1 MATGDNRVKGEL
13 GELSQGGF
21 PREIL
26 GQNVDDKF
34 VCNYCSKIL
43 KDPVQSFCGHRFCR
57 ACIEGVAQKGSENRC
72 KQCENEGVTDDY
84 SLLNEN
90 QMFPDNAVKREM
102 SSLNVQCI
110 NPSCNWHGKFR
121 GYEDHASVCQFRL
134 VTCPTCGKTNIPQS
148 QLASH
153 MKECQPSVVCPA
165 GCGEMD
171 MTTNIRHLE
180 AKAGEHLTWLM
191 NRFQALA
198 QQFEKSSQEQQKTTS
213 DFTNRVTA
221 LERQVVDVINNGL
234 VGNRTQMAE
243 AIQAA
248 TGPISSKCQQLEV
261 KTNTF
266 EGICTVLHKEIEKL
280 IQNMERFEHN
290 RRAMTDKIDALEHK
304 NRTLER
310 TLAVKEITLAEQ
322 DLRLQ
327 SLESASYDGVLVW
340 KITEFSQKKAEAMRG
355 QSISI
360 YSPAFYTGR
369 RGYKMC
375 ARVYPNGDGMGKG
388 SHLSLF
394 FVLMKGNFDA
404 ILSWPFKQRVTFCLI
419 NQQGGDHIM
428 DSFRP
433 DQTSSS
439 FKRPT
444 SDMNIASGCP
454 LFVRLDDLT
463 NPKNGYMKDDTM
475 FIKVIIDTADIVELH
490 ASARA

>member
-1 MATGDNRVKGEL
+1 MAVSSQRVEGEL
-13 GELSQGGF
+13 HTGGY

-26 GQNVDDKF
+26 KSDDEKF
-34 VCNYCSKIL
+34 ICNSCGKVL
-43 KDPVQSFCGHRFCR
+43 RDPVQAFCGHRFCR
-57 ACIEGVAQKGSENRC
+57 SCIEGVAKKGDESRC
-72 KQCENEGVTDDY
+72 KQCENEGVEDDY
-84 SLLNEN
+84 SILSES

-102 SSLNVQCI
+102 ASLVARCI
-110 NPSCNWHGKFR
+110 NPGCDWNDKFR
-121 GYEDHASVCQFRL
+121 NYEAHAA
-134 VTCPTCGKTNIPQS
+134 TCPFRKVTVKCRACGKDVSENKMQEHLQS
-148 QLASH
+148 ECLA
-153 MKECQPSVVCPA
+153 KVNCPM

-171 MTTNIRHLE
+171 FSSNIRHLQDR
-180 AKAGEHLTWLM
+180 AGDHMQWLM
-191 NRFQALA
+191 EQYQILVSHIGRM
-198 QQFEKSSQEQQKTTS
+198 QQEIQKKEELP
-213 DFTNRVTA
+213 NKVAA
-221 LERQVVDVINNGL
+221 LERQVDAINNGV
-234 VGNRTQMAE
+234 VGNQTQMTE
-243 AIQAA
+243 AIE
-248 TGPISSKCQQLEV
+248 PINSKCQQLEI

-280 IQNMERFEHN
+280 IQNMERMEHN
-290 RRAMTDKIDALEHK
+290 RRAMVDKVEALEQK

-327 SLESASYDGVLVW
+327 SLENAGYDGVLLW
-340 KITEFSQKKAEAMRG
+340 KITEFSQKRAEAMRG

-404 ILSWPFKQRVTFCLI
+404 ILQWPFKQRVTFCLI
-419 NQQGGDHIM
+419 NQQGGDHIV

-433 DQTSSS
+433 DQSSSS

-463 NPKNGYMKDDTM
+463 SGKNGYLKDDTL

-490 ASARA
+490 ATAR

>member
-1 MATGDNRVKGEL
+1 MANAGNRVEGEL
-13 GELSQGGF
+13 NLGGY
-21 PREIL
+21 PRDIL
-26 GQNVDDKF
+26 QNGDEKF
-34 VCNYCSKIL
+34 ICNYCGNVL

-57 ACIEGVAQKGSENRC
+57 SCILGVATTGGENRC
-72 KQCENEGVTDDY
+72 KQCVQEGVEDDY
-84 SLLNEN
+84 SLLDEN

-102 SSLNVQCI
+102 ASLQARCI
-110 NPSCNWHGKFR
+110 NPGCGWKGQFKQ
-121 GYEDHASVCQFRL
+121 YEEHAS
-134 VTCPTCGKTNIPQS
+134 TCPFKLEKCPQCRKAVAREKM
-148 QLASH
+148 QSH
-153 MKECQPSVVCPA
+153 QQTECLPKVMCPK

-171 MTTNIRHLE
+171 
-180 AKAGEHLTWLM
+180 
-191 NRFQALA
+191 LA
-198 QQFEKSSQEQQKTTS
+198 QHIDHLQKQAGGHLHWLNETMKRLSQQIEGMSSELQKTNEVMLT
-213 DFTNRVTA
+213 RVA
-221 LERQVVDVINNGL
+221 AVESQLVDVINNRV
-234 VGNRTQMAE
+234 VGNRSEMTE
-243 AIQAA
+243 AIKAE
-248 TGPISSKCQQLEV
+248 TGPINTKCQQLEV

-280 IQNMERFEHN
+280 IQNMERMEHN
-290 RRAMTDKIDALEHK
+290 RRATLDKVEALEHK

-322 DLRLQ
+322 DLRIQ

-340 KITEFSQKKAEAMRG
+340 KITEFSVKKAEAMRG

-404 ILSWPFKQRVTFCLI
+404 ILPWPFKQRVTFCLI
-419 NQQGGDHIM
+419 NQQGGEHVM

-454 LFVRLDDLT
+454 LFVRIDDLT
-463 NPKNGYMKDDTM
+463 NPKNGYMKDDTV
-475 FIKVIIDTADIVELH
+475 FIKVIIDTTDIVEMH
-490 ASARA
+490 ASAR

>member
-1 MATGDNRVKGEL
+1 
-13 GELSQGGF
+13 
-21 PREIL
+21 
-26 GQNVDDKF
+26 
-34 VCNYCSKIL
+34 
-43 KDPVQSFCGHRFCR
+43 
-57 ACIEGVAQKGSENRC
+57 
-72 KQCENEGVTDDY
+72 
-84 SLLNEN
+84 
-90 QMFPDNAVKREM
+90 
-102 SSLNVQCI
+102 
-110 NPSCNWHGKFR
+110 
-121 GYEDHASVCQFRL
+121 
-134 VTCPTCGKTNIPQS
+134 
-148 QLASH
+148 
-153 MKECQPSVVCPA
+153 
-165 GCGEMD
+165 MD
-171 MTTNIRHLE
+171 ATTNIRHLQE
-180 AKAGEHLTWLM
+180 RAGEHLAWLM
-191 NRFQALA
+191 TAVTALI
-198 QQFEKSSQEQQKTTS
+198 QQVEKSSQEQKSILEFTT
-213 DFTNRVTA
+213 RVTA
-221 LERQVVDVINNGL
+221 LERQVVDVINNGV
-234 VGNRTQMAE
+234 VGNRGQMTE
-243 AIQAA
+243 AIQSA
-248 TGPISSKCQQLEV
+248 TGPINAKCQQLEV

-290 RRAMTDKIDALEHK
+290 RRSMADKMEALERK
-304 NRTLER
+304 NQTLER

-340 KITEFSQKKAEAMRG
+340 KITDFSQKKAEAMRG

-360 YSPAFYTGR
+360 YSPSFYTGR

-375 ARVYPNGDGMGKG
+375 ARVYPNGDGMGKS

-404 ILSWPFKQRVTFCLI
+404 ILTWPFKQRVTFCLI

-454 LFVRLDDLT
+454 LFVRLEDLT
-463 NPKNGYMKDDTM
+463 NGKNGYMKDDTL

-490 ASARA
+490 SSARA